1 MTRSRDHA
9 RVERDFYEALERLQ
23 AQQPRNPELR
33 RRLQEKGKIK
43 VNVANV
49 AKEADRSRTL
59 IGTERC
65 RFPDVRQAILI
76 AEQGIPTGRD
86 TVLADLRRQVAELR
100 TELRACMTEAKYWH
114 KEHDIVLDRL
124 NGLQARYERVK
135 QKAEKQ
141 EHARL
146 SGSVVNLFP
155 EDQ

>member
-1 MTRSRDHA
+1 MTKSRDHA

-23 AQQPRNPELR
+23 AQQPRNPQLR

-43 VNVANV
+43 VNIANV

-65 RFPDVRQAILI
+65 RFPEIRQAILI
-76 AEQGIPTGRD
+76 SAERVPKGRD
-86 TVLADLRRQVAELR
+86 SVLADLRQQVAKLR
-100 TELRACMTEAKYWH
+100 TELRTCKTEATYWH

-124 NGLQARYERVK
+124 NGLQARYERLK
-135 QKAEKQ
+135 QKAQKQ
-141 EHARL
+141 ERARL